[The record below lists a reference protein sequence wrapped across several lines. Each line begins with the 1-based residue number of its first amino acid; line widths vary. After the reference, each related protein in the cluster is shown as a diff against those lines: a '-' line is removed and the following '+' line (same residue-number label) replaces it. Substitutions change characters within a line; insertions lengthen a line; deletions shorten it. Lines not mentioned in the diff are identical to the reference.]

1 MSSISRRQF
10 LGCSVG
16 VLAGGIAA
24 ADCRDERRIP
34 QPHELAVEECL
45 ELYVRSDIFNEKSV
59 ARATFT
65 FGLYEELLRYNNDR
79 KWFRFEF
86 AGLKH
91 RIKVTR
97 VGVDVNRQI
106 GCVVVEVDG
115 AYVCER

>member
-1 MSSISRRQF
+1 MNRRQF

-34 QPHELAVEECL
+34 QPHELAVEKCVGL
-45 ELYVRSDIFNEKSV
+45 NVRTDIFNEKSV
-59 ARATFT
+59 ARAMFT
-65 FGLYEELLRYNNDR
+65 FGLYEELLRYNYDQR
-79 KWFRFEF
+79 WFKFEF
-86 AGLKH
+86 AGLEH

-97 VGVDVNRQI
+97 VSVDVNRQI
-106 GCVVVEVDG
+106 GCVIVEVDG